1 MLNKQQVVQQLQ
13 SQKKYLQETFG
24 LTKIGLFGS
33 VSRGDNRAD
42 SDIDIL
48 FEIDDKKKFSMFQY
62 LKLNKFLEEN
72 LLSSVDL
79 VRESTIK
86 EALKPYIKKDLVY
99 V

>member
-1 MLNKQQVVQQLQ
+1 MLDKQQVVEQLQ

-33 VSRGDNRAD
+33 VSRGDNRD
-42 SDIDIL
+42 NSDIDIL
-48 FEIDDKKKFSMFQY
+48 FEIDNTKKFSMFQY
-62 LKLNKFLEEN
+62 LKLNKFLQEN
-72 LLSSVDL
+72 LHSPIDL

-86 EALKPYIKKDLVY
+86 EAVKPYIQKDIIY

>member
-1 MLNKQQVVQQLQ
+1 MPNKQQVVKQLQ
-13 SQKKYLQETFG
+13 LQKRYLQETFG

-33 VSRGDNRAD
+33 VSRGDNRID

-72 LLSSVDL
+72 LHSQIDL

-86 EALKPYIKKDLVY
+86 EALKPYIKKDLIY

>member
-1 MLNKQQVVQQLQ
+1 MLDKQQVVEQLQ

-33 VSRGDNRAD
+33 VSRGDNRD
-42 SDIDIL
+42 NSDIDIL
-48 FEIDDKKKFSMFQY
+48 FEIDNTKKFSMFQY
-62 LKLNKFLEEN
+62 LKLNKILEES
-72 LLSSVDL
+72 LHSPIDL

-86 EALKPYIKKDLVY
+86 EVLKPYIQKDLIY

>member
-1 MLNKQQVVQQLQ
+1 MPNKQQVVQQLQ
-13 SQKKYLQETFG
+13 LQKKYLQETFG

-33 VSRGDNRAD
+33 VSRGDNRDD

-48 FEIDDKKKFSMFQY
+48 FEIDNNKKFSMFQY

-72 LLSSVDL
+72 LHSPIDL

-86 EALKPYIKKDLVY
+86 EALKPYIKKDLIY

>member
-24 LTKIGLFGS
+24 LTRIGLFGS
-33 VSRGDNRAD
+33 VSRGDNRVD

-62 LKLNKFLEEN
+62 LKLNKYLEEN
-72 LLSSVDL
+72 LNSHIDL

-86 EALKPYIKKDLVY
+86 EALQPYIQQALIY

>member
-1 MLNKQQVVQQLQ
+1 MPNKQQVIKQLQ
-13 SQKKYLQETFG
+13 LQKKYLQETFG

-33 VSRGDNRAD
+33 FSRGDNRID

-72 LLSSVDL
+72 LHSQIDL

-86 EALKPYIKKDLVY
+86 EALKPYIIKDLIY

>member
-1 MLNKQQVVQQLQ
+1 MKRQQVLQQLQ

-33 VSRGDNRAD
+33 VSRGDNKVD

-62 LKLNKFLEEN
+62 LKLNKYLEEN
-72 LLSSVDL
+72 LHSSIDL

-86 EALKPYIKKDLVY
+86 EELKPYINKDLIY